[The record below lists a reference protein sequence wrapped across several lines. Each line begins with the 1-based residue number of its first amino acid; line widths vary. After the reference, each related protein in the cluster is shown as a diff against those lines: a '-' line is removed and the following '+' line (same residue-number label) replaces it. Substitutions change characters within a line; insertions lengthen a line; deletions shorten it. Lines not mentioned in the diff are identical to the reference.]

1 MSVSAEIAIC
11 DVSPSDGLQN
21 ERVSLDPS
29 VRAELVDRLAACSVP
44 KIEVAG
50 LGGPDAMGT
59 MSGGPELLASL
70 PRRSATVY
78 AAGVFDEQGFD
89 QAVTGGVTEVRYVIP
104 VTEAFS
110 EHTQG
115 ITVAE
120 AIARSKQL
128 TALSRRA
135 GVRFSVTLAA
145 AFGCPFG
152 EKVETGRVLEVA
164 GHVLLEEPPDELVLA
179 DTIGVGVPTQV
190 RDRVRGVQALRVG
203 VIGCHFHN
211 TRNTG
216 IANAV
221 AAVEN
226 GATLLDGSVG
236 GTGECSFAPGASGNV
251 ATEDVVY
258 TLHGMGL
265 ATGIDLDR
273 LIDTGRW
280 LGGQLGK
287 EMPSMVGRAGSFVA
301 AV

>member
-1 MSVSAEIAIC
+1 VSLEVTIC

-21 ERVSLDPS
+21 ERVSLDPP
-29 VRAELVDRLAACSVP
+29 VRAELVDRLAMCSVP
-44 KIEVAG
+44 RIEVADFPAP
-50 LGGPDAMGT
+50 GGPGT
-59 MSGGPELLASL
+59 LTGPLEVLASIH
-70 PRRSATVY
+70 RRSATIY
-78 AAGVFDEQGFD
+78 AAGILDEKGFD
-89 QAVTGGVTEVRYVIP
+89 QALEGGVTEVRYVFPI
-104 VTEAFS
+104 TEAFCAR
-110 EHTQG
+110 TQG
-115 ITVAE
+115 ITVGE
-120 AIARSKQL
+120 AIARSKRI
-128 TALSRRA
+128 TAMARRA

-226 GATLLDGSVG
+226 GATLLDASVG
-236 GTGECSFAPGASGNV
+236 GTGECEFAPGASGNV

-258 TLHGMGL
+258 TLHGMGIV
-265 ATGIDLDR
+265 TGIDLDR

-301 AV
+301 AG